1 MITSAIGKM
10 FLEAYNEEY
19 GTHYDAR
26 TFFIEQFYPLFF
38 DQNKYM
44 MTAGNSPWKILS

>member
-38 DQNKYM
+38 D
-44 MTAGNSPWKILS
+44 